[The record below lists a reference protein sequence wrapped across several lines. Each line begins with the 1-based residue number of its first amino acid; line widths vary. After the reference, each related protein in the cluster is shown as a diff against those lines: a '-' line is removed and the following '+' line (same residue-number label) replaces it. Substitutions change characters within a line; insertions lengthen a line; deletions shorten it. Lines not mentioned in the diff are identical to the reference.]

1 MLLNLNF
8 NHLYY
13 FYVVGRAQG
22 LTEAAKLLRISQPS
36 LSSQMKILEGRLGV
50 ALFKKVGRRALLTPE
65 GHRVLQMC
73 EKMFLVAENLERELN
88 SNPQNQKIVI
98 RLAVS
103 ADIERPFAV
112 DVISRAFLKDRR
124 IRVQLL
130 SGTEDTVLRDLRI
143 GTVDFALSTT
153 PLFGDSIRVLAECD
167 LPVVAGIA
175 KKSLL
180 GGKRPASLKDL
191 PNRWIAPGPQQ
202 KLRREA
208 DSYFEKK
215 RLSPQI
221 QFESDVMGA
230 LIRAITDGL
239 GWGLFPKAYLRHES
253 QSRNLAILGPPE
265 GFWKHRLYL
274 LSPSSGSVPAE
285 FGKLLT
291 GALRVECDS

>member
-36 LSSQMKILEGRLGV
+36 LSSQMKILEERLGIS
-50 ALFKKVGRRALLTPE
+50 LFKKEGRRSVLTPE
-65 GHRVLQMC
+65 GHRVFQMC
-73 EKMFLVAENLERELN
+73 EKMFPVAENLERELN
-88 SNPQNQKIVI
+88 SDPMNQKIMI

-103 ADIERPFAV
+103 SDIERPFAV
-112 DVISRAFLKDRR
+112 DAISRAFLKDRR
-124 IRVQLL
+124 VRIQLL
-130 SGTEDTVLRDLRI
+130 SAAENSTLRDLRT
-143 GTVDFALSTT
+143 GHVDFALSTT
-153 PLFGDSIRVLAECD
+153 PVFGDSIRVLAEYD
-167 LPVVAGIA
+167 LPVVAGIS
-175 KKSLL
+175 KKSLI
-180 GGKRPASLKDL
+180 GGKRPSSLKDL

-208 DSYFEKK
+208 DAYFEKK

-253 QSRNLAILGPPE
+253 QARNLAILGPAD

-274 LSPSSGSVPAE
+274 LSTTSSSVPNE
-285 FGKLLT
+285 FGQALVQ
-291 GALRVECDS
+291 ALRAECNT